1 MSACELD
8 EDRHKFVLLAKRMRD
23 PHEGV
28 TIKDRTFNFRFYR
41 MCFVGEEAVD
51 WFLREALAKDREE
64 AVLLGKQLLEFDL
77 IHHVADRH
85 IFKDEYLYYRFRE
98 DDSVNDKVKY
108 VGPSVASLQSSCGI
122 GHSGWVLKKGLIF
135 WNKRYMILKT
145 DELQLY
151 YYNTDLDS
159 TPRAIID
166 LSEPSTILKEVEGVK
181 KGYYSF
187 QISNS
192 TESFLFAVERS
203 KEHDAWM
210 DAFISAG
217 VPLTEAPKDS
227 EIEASTSIFDFSA
240 LDVRGNN
247 VNLSDYRG
255 KVCIILNVASK

>member
-1 MSACELD
+1 VS
-8 EDRHKFVLLAKRMRD
+8 
-23 PHEGV
+23 
-28 TIKDRTFNFRFYR
+28 
-41 MCFVGEEAVD
+41 
-51 WFLREALAKDREE
+51 
-64 AVLLGKQLLEFDL
+64 Q
-77 IHHVADRH
+77 
-85 IFKDEYLYYRFRE
+85 E

-151 YYNTDLDS
+151 YYNTDLVRFTSFPFSSFIHFSDKDLDGGGGGNVQDS

-166 LSEPSTILKEVEGVK
+166 LSEASTILKEVEGVK

-192 TESFLFAVERS
+192 TETFLFAVERS

-217 VPLTEAPKDS
+217 VPLTEAPS
-227 EIEASTSIFDFSA
+227 SSPSLPSSFLVILIV
-240 LDVRGNN
+240 LIVVVMICRGQ
-247 VNLSDYRG
+247 
-255 KVCIILNVASK
+255 